1 MSDKG
6 TSFDITKV
14 REELKK
20 VIVRIYMENPK
31 KGMKNHSLCK
41 NIFALF
47 SFVLCGKK
55 R

>member
-14 REELKK
+14 REGESDSKNKK
-20 VIVRIYMENPK
+20 LTQDVR
-31 KGMKNHSLCK
+31 
-41 NIFALF
+41 
-47 SFVLCGKK
+47 GK